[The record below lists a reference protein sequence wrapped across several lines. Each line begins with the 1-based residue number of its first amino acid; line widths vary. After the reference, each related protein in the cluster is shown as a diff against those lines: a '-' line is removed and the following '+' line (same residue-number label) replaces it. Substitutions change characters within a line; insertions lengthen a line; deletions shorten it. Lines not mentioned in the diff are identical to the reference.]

1 MLQKIYR
8 LAVFSAVVLGGHGIG
23 MTGAGVAFAESTES
37 KMPVTVDTFV
47 RAETDRYLAANA
59 KDIGGLGKFKHSREP
74 VPIDKQT
81 VIRMNRDTLYSFAV
95 FDLAS
100 GPVTLSLPDAG
111 QRYMS
116 MMVVDQDHY
125 LPIVAYGTKPVE
137 LTQKSVGT
145 RYAFVAVRTLVDPN
159 DPKDLDAVHRLQ
171 DAITVSQK
179 ETGKLDLPNWDE
191 GDLTDIRNGL
201 LTLAKHQTSYHGSFG
216 ARSQVDPIQHL
227 IGTASGWG
235 GIPEKDA
242 MYPSFTPAEND
253 GKTVYTLEL
262 PKTVPVEAFWSIS
275 VYNEEGFFEKNAY
288 NAYSINDITAEK
300 NANGSVR
307 VQFGGC
313 DGKIPNCL
321 PIVEGW
327 NYTVRLY
334 RPERSILSGE
344 WKLPE
349 AKPLN

>member
-1 MLQKIYR
+1 MFRSVAIS
-8 LAVFSAVVLGGHGIG
+8 LACASVALING
-23 MTGAGVAFAESTES
+23 AFAQAPGG
-37 KMPVTVDTFV
+37 KVPVTADNFA
-47 RAETDRYLAANA
+47 RAETDRYLAANT
-59 KDIGGLGKFKHSREP
+59 KDIGALGKFKHAREP
-74 VPIDKQT
+74 VLIDKQT

-95 FDLAS
+95 FDLAG

-111 QRYMS
+111 KRYMS

-125 LPIVAYGTKPVE
+125 LPIVAYGTKPVT

-159 DPKDLDAVHRLQ
+159 DPRDLDEVHKLQ
-171 DAITVSQK
+171 DAIKVRQK
-179 ETGKLDLPNWDE
+179 ATGKLDLADWD
-191 GDLTDIRNGL
+191 DASLTDVRNAL
-201 LTLAKHQTSYHGSFG
+201 LTLAKHQTSYHGAFG
-216 ARSQVDPIQHL
+216 ARGQVDPIQHL

-242 MYPSFTPAEND
+242 MYPSFTPAKND
-253 GKTVYTLEL
+253 GNTVYILNV
-262 PKTVPVEAFWSIS
+262 PKTVPVKAFWSLS
-275 VYNEEGFFEKNAY
+275 VYNAKGFFEKNAY
-288 NAYSINDITAEK
+288 NAYSINNITAKK
-300 NANGSVR
+300 NDDGSVT

-327 NYTVRLY
+327 NYTARLY
-334 RPERSILSGE
+334 RPEQSIVSGK

-349 AKPLN
+349 ATPLN

>member
-1 MLQKIYR
+1 MFRSASII
-8 LAVFSAVVLGGHGIG
+8 LAFASVALTSA
-23 MTGAGVAFAESTES
+23 AFAEAQGS
-37 KMPVTVDTFV
+37 KIPVTVDNFT
-47 RAETDRYLAANA
+47 RAETDHYLAANV

-74 VPIDKQT
+74 VSIDKQT

-95 FDLAS
+95 FDLAG

-111 QRYMS
+111 KRYMS
-116 MMVVDQDHY
+116 MMVVNQDHY
-125 LPIVAYGTKPVE
+125 LPIVAYGTKPVA

-159 DPKDLDAVHRLQ
+159 DPKDLDEVHRLQ
-171 DAITVSQK
+171 DSIKVSQK
-179 ETGKLDLPNWDE
+179 ETGNLDLPDWDE
-191 GDLTDIRNGL
+191 GGLTDIRNGL
-201 LTLAKHQTSYHGSFG
+201 LALAKHQTSYHGSFG
-216 ARSQVDPIQHL
+216 ARDQVDPIPHL

-235 GIPEKDA
+235 GIPEQDA
-242 MYPSFTPAEND
+242 MYPSFTPAKND
-253 GKTVYTLEL
+253 GKTVYTLDL
-262 PKTVPVEAFWSIS
+262 PKSVPVKAFWSIS
-275 VYNEEGFFEKNAY
+275 VYNPKGFFEKNDY
-288 NAYSINDITAEK
+288 NAYSINNITATK
-300 NANGSVR
+300 NADGSVTA
-307 VQFGGC
+307 QFGGC

-334 RPERSILSGE
+334 RPEQSILSGK

>member
-1 MLQKIYR
+1 MFR
-8 LAVFSAVVLGGHGIG
+8 LVGISLACASVALVSG
-23 MTGAGVAFAESTES
+23 AFAQAPSGNV
-37 KMPVTVDTFV
+37 PVKVGNFA

-59 KDIGGLGKFKHSREP
+59 KDIGALGKFKHSREP

-95 FDLAS
+95 FDLAG

-111 QRYMS
+111 KRYMS

-125 LPIVAYGTKPVE
+125 LPIVAYGTKPVT

-159 DPKDLDAVHRLQ
+159 DPKDLDEVHKLQ
-171 DAITVSQK
+171 DTIKVSQK
-179 ETGKLDLPNWDE
+179 ATGKLDLPDWD
-191 GDLTDIRNGL
+191 DASLTDVRNAL

-216 ARSQVDPIQHL
+216 ARGQVDPIQHL

-242 MYPSFTPAEND
+242 MYPSFTPAKND
-253 GKTVYTLEL
+253 GKTVYILNV
-262 PKTVPVEAFWSIS
+262 PKTVPVKAFWSLS
-275 VYNEEGFFEKNAY
+275 VYNPKGFFEKNAY
-288 NAYSINDITAEK
+288 NAYSINNITAKK
-300 NANGSVR
+300 NTDGSVT

-327 NYTVRLY
+327 NYTARLY
-334 RPERSILSGE
+334 RPEQPIISGK
-344 WKLPE
+344 WRFPE
-349 AKPLN
+349 AKLLN